1 MVIIANW
8 AFNAYY
14 IDNINIDFDTL
25 EPVIYQVKSVQ
36 DKSELDLYYKRLLH
50 INKDYI
56 LKTITSVNGLKQ
68 IGDSNSGLNHCN
80 SCYSGKFTRIY
91 SHELLKSNT
100 IFDII
105 DIDVAGPFNTIGIKG
120 ERYFMT
126 ITDRASRAYMG
137 LPAQG

>member
-56 LKTITSVNGLKQ
+56 LKTITSVNGL
-68 IGDSNSGLNHCN
+68 
-80 SCYSGKFTRIY
+80 
-91 SHELLKSNT
+91 
-100 IFDII
+100 
-105 DIDVAGPFNTIGIKG
+105 
-120 ERYFMT
+120 
-126 ITDRASRAYMG
+126 
-137 LPAQG
+137 